1 MPCPLLIGMNPS
13 PRFPETSWHPEAES
27 TRILAEF
34 AVGDAEMTC
43 YLEDGLELD
52 NLNPAIPESAD
63 KKMFVD
69 AKVAHER
76 LDDWARQG
84 RLHDRLVV
92 LLGDEVAGVFA
103 TWAKIEAVP
112 GDGASHVRSSPRL
125 AGADIRLTRIPHP
138 SRIAHL
144 RRYAPNDL
152 ESAEMCFRSLG
163 AIYKEGEAIAFAE
176 RLEIDRQ
183 LMDEDDRVMATLIV
197 MDQNA
202 LLQEEENADARENR
216 LEARRKLRLE
226 RYHAPIDGDD
236 VEE

>member
-34 AVGDAEMTC
+34 GVGDAQMTC

-52 NLNPAIPESAD
+52 NLNPAVPESAD

-69 AKVAHER
+69 AKVAHES
-76 LDDWARQG
+76 LDDCARQG

-92 LLGDEVAGVFA
+92 LLGDEVAHVFT
-103 TWAKIEAVP
+103 TWAEIEPVP
-112 GDGASHVRSSPRL
+112 GDGASRMRSSPRL
-125 AGADIRLTRIPHP
+125 TGVDIRLARTPHP

-144 RRYAPNDL
+144 RRYAPKGL

-163 AIYKEGEAIAFAE
+163 NLQRGRSDRLRREARNRSPPSGGGGQGNGDSHRDGAE
-176 RLEIDRQ
+176 RTSAGR
-183 LMDEDDRVMATLIV
+183 
-197 MDQNA
+197 
-202 LLQEEENADARENR
+202 RECGR
-216 LEARRKLRLE
+216 
-226 RYHAPIDGDD
+226 P
-236 VEE
+236 